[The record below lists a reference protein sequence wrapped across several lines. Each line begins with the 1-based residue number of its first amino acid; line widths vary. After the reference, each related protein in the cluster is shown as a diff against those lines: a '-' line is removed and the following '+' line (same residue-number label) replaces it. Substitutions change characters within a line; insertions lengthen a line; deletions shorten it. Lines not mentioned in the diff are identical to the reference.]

1 MLKDIKPLVWVLGT
15 SSGLKAYMISSWVSV
30 QDSND
35 INDKLHIHWYL
46 NCTDMSE
53 HDCAC
58 LTCKTYRKNWP
69 QAALSSA
76 HADHF
81 VLQVH
86 TVDQTVHPPS
96 SIALLGSVCLKAAAP
111 LH

>member
-1 MLKDIKPLVWVLGT
+1 MAYFLPHVWLQK
-15 SSGLKAYMISSWVSV
+15 SALRKSDMSL
-30 QDSND
+30 QR
-35 INDKLHIHWYL
+35 
-46 NCTDMSE
+46 NCTDMSLQQNLTDMCE

-76 HADHF
+76 HAEHF
-81 VLQVH
+81 VLQAH

-111 LH
+111 LQVYMYR

>member
-1 MLKDIKPLVWVLGT
+1 M
-15 SSGLKAYMISSWVSV
+15 
-30 QDSND
+30 QQ
-35 INDKLHIHWYL
+35 
-46 NCTDMSE
+46 

-81 VLQVH
+81 ILQVH

-111 LH
+111 LQVQE

>member
-76 HADHF
+76 HADTQLIRLCIH
-81 VLQVH
+81 LQ
-86 TVDQTVHPPS
+86 
-96 SIALLGSVCLKAAAP
+96 A
-111 LH
+111 